1 MPLSSNSEGV
11 SGRPLSRAPLL
22 APASAEAREWDAGAL
37 RVRIVMYI
45 ALAAIA
51 VGAVIGGAANLRL
64 EDERTADAALLEQA
78 AAQRAQAQQA
88 GRLGMLIAADPA
100 GRAFH
105 ADALEALLKQA
116 HADALQLGAQRL
128 ARPGSQQQAKE
139 AAALDLEA
147 WERARERLWYRADL
161 LLRAAAD
168 QPEAELARAAL
179 ALQAEVEPTAAT
191 AQRLSSTLRGEVT
204 ERGTALHREAH
215 LGLFA
220 LLALLVLLALVVVE
234 PTARAVRRHGQRL
247 RSQAAELRRMALVA
261 EHTTALVLITDR
273 EDRVEWANA
282 AFTQLTGWPLA
293 DVLGRKPGELLAHP
307 QADEDLLRA
316 VQRAVLD
323 GQGLRQE
330 WLHRSRSGGDLWLSV
345 DLCPLRGEDGKPAGF
360 VRVCTDTTAR
370 ANQQAKLQALW
381 AVLPA
386 GVVVQD
392 PDGNIIEANRSAE
405 RLLGMTLAQMQG
417 RSSLDPRWQA
427 VRADGSL
434 YPGGE
439 HPAMRTLASGQALR
453 NETMGIRTPDGGV
466 RWLLINTEPQID
478 LHGDVIGVIACFS
491 DATESRVLQDRLST
505 SARTDALT
513 ALPNRAVVMERLQHA
528 LDHLRRNPGY
538 GFAVLF
544 MDFDR
549 FKQVNDTLGHGAGD
563 ELLRQIARRLSL
575 ALRPGDAVARV
586 DEPESVAAR
595 LGGDEFVVVLD
606 GVCDEA
612 SAHTVAQRLLH
623 ELSEPY
629 LLDGCTPVQS
639 SASIGIVLCTA
650 DMLTQAGPTAEDL
663 LRNADTAMY
672 EAKRAGRGRWVMF
685 NDSMHERLVR
695 ALEVETDLRRALKDD
710 ELFVVYQPVVDLA
723 DSAMVGVEA
732 LVRWRH
738 PQRGLVNPV
747 EFIGIAEEC
756 GLIDAVGGLVLRKA
770 CAQFMQWQ
778 TSLGAAAPRQLAVNL
793 SRAQLERD
801 GVVDDV
807 LAVLQGCQMP
817 PEQLQLEVTESLA
830 AQGVHV
836 QANLRRLKS
845 LGVRLALDDFGT
857 GYSSLACLHQLPV
870 DTVKVDRSFVQHAE
884 TVEYHRVLIEA
895 TIRVARTLGMTTVA
909 EGIETQGQADLMRAL
924 ACDRGQGYLF
934 SRPLEV
940 ADLER
945 WALNQATLRA
955 EPVAIAA
962 AVESA

>member
-1 MPLSSNSEGV
+1 MPLSSNPDGAL
-11 SGRPLSRAPLL
+11 GRPPFPPPDP
-22 APASAEAREWDAGAL
+22 APAPVPNLAETRVWDASAL
-37 RVRIVMYI
+37 RVRIVMYV

-51 VGAVIGGAANLRL
+51 LGAVMGGAANLRL
-64 EDERTADAALLEQA
+64 EDERTADAGLLEQA
-78 AAQRAQAQQA
+78 AAQRAQAQQV
-88 GRLGMLIAADPA
+88 GRLGLLLATDAA
-100 GRAFH
+100 GRSV
-105 ADALEALLKQA
+105 
-116 HADALQLGAQRL
+116 HADALQALMKQARVEALRLGEQRA
-128 ARPGSQQQAKE
+128 ARPGLQPQASL
-139 AAALDLEA
+139 AAALELEA
-147 WERARERLWYRADL
+147 WERARERLWYRAEGLLHAAANQPDAE
-161 LLRAAAD
+161 LLRK
-168 QPEAELARAAL
+168 AL

-191 AQRLSSTLRGEVT
+191 AQRLSTTLHGEVAA
-204 ERGTALHREAH
+204 RGTALHRDAH
-215 LGLFA
+215 LGLLA
-220 LLALLVLLALVVVE
+220 LLSLLVLLAVVVVE
-234 PTARAVRRHGQRL
+234 PTARAVRRHGLRL
-247 RSQAAELRRMALVA
+247 RSQSTELRRLALVA
-261 EHTTALVLITDR
+261 EHTTALVLITDP

-282 AFTQLTGWPLA
+282 AFTQLTGWTLA
-293 DVLGRKPGELLAHP
+293 EALGRRPGELLAHP
-307 QADEDLLRA
+307 QADEDQLLA
-316 VQRAVLD
+316 VQHALRK

-330 WLHRSRSGGDLWLSV
+330 WLHRSRSGSDLWLSV
-345 DLCPLRGEDGKPAGF
+345 DLCPLRADDGTPAGF
-360 VRVCTDTTAR
+360 VRVCTDITAR

-392 PDGNIIEANRSAE
+392 VEGSIVEANRSAE
-405 RLLGMTLAQMQG
+405 RLLGLTLGQMQG
-417 RSSLDPRWQA
+417 RTSLDPRWQA
-427 VRADGSL
+427 VRADGSD
-434 YPGGE
+434 YPGAE
-439 HPAMRTLASGQALR
+439 HPAMRTLATGQALR
-453 NETMGIRTPDGGV
+453 NETMGIRTPDEGL
-466 RWLLINTEPQID
+466 RWLLINTEPQFD
-478 LHGDVIGVIACFS
+478 MQGAVNGVIACFS

-513 ALPNRAVVMERLQHA
+513 ALPNRAVVMERLQRA
-528 LDHLRRNPGY
+528 LEHLRRSPGY

-563 ELLRQIARRLSL
+563 ELLRQIAVRLSL
-575 ALRPGDAVARV
+575 AVRPGDAVARV
-586 DEPESVAAR
+586 DAPESVAAR

-606 GVCDEA
+606 GVRDEA
-612 SAHTVAQRLLH
+612 SAQAVAQRLLR

-629 LLDGCTPVQS
+629 LLGGCTPLQS
-639 SASIGIVLCTA
+639 SASIGIVLCTGE
-650 DMLTQAGPTAEDL
+650 MLTETGPTAEDL

-672 EAKRAGRGRWVMF
+672 EAKRAGRGRYVMF
-685 NDSMHERLVR
+685 NNSMHERLVR

-710 ELFVVYQPVVDLA
+710 ELFVVYQPVVDMA
-723 DSAMVGVEA
+723 DRSMVGVEA

-738 PQRGLVNPV
+738 TQRGLVSPV

-778 TSLGAAAPRQLAVNL
+778 TSLGPAAPRQLAVNL
-793 SRAQLERD
+793 SRAQLERE
-801 GVVDDV
+801 GVVAEV
-807 LAVLQGCQMP
+807 LAVLQSCRMP

-836 QANLRRLKS
+836 QANLRKLKS

-909 EGIETQGQADLMRAL
+909 EGIETEGQADLMRAL

-945 WALNQATLRA
+945 WALHQPARRLEVVPA
-955 EPVAIAA
+955 EPA
-962 AVESA
+962 

>member
-1 MPLSSNSEGV
+1 MPLYSNPAE
-11 SGRPLSRAPLL
+11 SRV
-22 APASAEAREWDAGAL
+22 WDASAL
-37 RVRIVMYI
+37 RVRIVMYG

-51 VGAVIGGAANLRL
+51 LGALIGGAANLRL
-64 EDERTADAALLEQA
+64 EDERTADAAILEQA

-88 GRLGMLIAADPA
+88 GRLGLLLAADAA
-100 GRAFH
+100 GRALH
-105 ADALEALLKQA
+105 ADSLQTLLAQSRT
-116 HADALQLGAQRL
+116 DALRLSERRL
-128 ARPGSQQQAKE
+128 ARPGPQQQAGGT
-139 AAALDLEA
+139 AALELEA
-147 WERARERLWYRADL
+147 WERTRERLWYRAEGL
-161 LLRAAAD
+161 LLAATG
-168 QPEAELARAAL
+168 QPEAELLRRAL
-179 ALQAEVEPTAAT
+179 VLQAEVEPTAAA
-191 AQRLSSTLRGEVT
+191 AQRLSATLHAEVAVRGA
-204 ERGTALHREAH
+204 ALHRDARW
-215 LGLFA
+215 GLFA
-220 LLALLVLLALVVVE
+220 LLSLLVLLAVVVVE
-234 PTARAVRRHGQRL
+234 PTARAVRRHGLRL
-247 RSQAAELRRMALVA
+247 RSQSTELRRLALVA
-261 EHTTALVLITDR
+261 ERTTALVLITDR
-273 EDRVEWANA
+273 DDRVEWANA
-282 AFTQLTGWPLA
+282 AFTQLTGWTLPEA
-293 DVLGRKPGELLAHP
+293 VGRRPGDLLAHP
-307 QADEDLLRA
+307 QADGDVLLA
-316 VQRAVLD
+316 VQHAVREA
-323 GQGLRQE
+323 QGLHQE

-345 DLCPLRGEDGKPAGF
+345 DLCPLRADDGTPAGF
-360 VRVCTDTTAR
+360 VRVCTDTSAR

-392 PDGNIIEANRSAE
+392 AGGDIVEANRAAE
-405 RLLGMTLAQMQG
+405 RLLGLTLAQMQG

-427 VRADGSL
+427 VRADGSD
-434 YPGGE
+434 YPGTE

-453 NETMGIRTPDGGV
+453 NETMGIRTPDGDL
-466 RWLLINTEPQID
+466 RWLLINTEPQFD
-478 LHGDVIGVIACFS
+478 LQGAVNGVIACFS
-491 DATESRVLQDRLST
+491 DATESRMLQDRLST

-513 ALPNRAVVMERLQHA
+513 ALPNRAVVMERLQRA

-549 FKQVNDTLGHGAGD
+549 FKQVNDTLGHSAGD
-563 ELLRQIARRLSL
+563 DLLRQIARRLSL
-575 ALRPGDAVARV
+575 AVRPGDAVARV
-586 DEPESVAAR
+586 DAPDSVAAR

-612 SAHTVAQRLLH
+612 TVQAVAQRLLR

-629 LLDGCTPVQS
+629 LLGGCTPLQS
-639 SASIGIVLCTA
+639 TASIGIVLCTGE
-650 DMLTQAGPTAEDL
+650 MLTEVGLTAEDL

-672 EAKRAGRGRWVMF
+672 EAKRAGRGRYVMF
-685 NDSMHERLVR
+685 NNSMHERLVR
-695 ALEVETDLRRALKDD
+695 ALEVETDLRRALKGD

-732 LVRWRH
+732 LVRWHH
-738 PQRGLVNPV
+738 PQRGLVGPV

-756 GLIDAVGGLVLRKA
+756 GLIDAVGHLVLGQA
-770 CAQFMQWQ
+770 CHQFMQWQ
-778 TSLGAAAPRQLAVNL
+778 TSLGLAAPRQLAVNL

-801 GVVDDV
+801 DVVDEV
-807 LAVLQGCQMP
+807 LAVLQSCNMP

-836 QANLRRLKS
+836 QANLRKLKS

-895 TIRVARTLGMTTVA
+895 TIRVARTLGMTTLA
-909 EGIETQGQADLMRAL
+909 EGIETPGQAELMRAL

-945 WALNQATLRA
+945 WALAQQARRL
-955 EPVAIAA
+955 EAA
-962 AVESA
+962 LAESA